1 MNLCNPYL
9 IGGGGVLPMSAA
21 TRQDKKDEGLHWVSD
36 GHRVV
41 NTSITTSGMPQISW
55 TSGEAF
61 GPKILT
67 IHLRE
72 REREQEEREKIHQP
86 DLARRKPMKQKT
98 KPQMALKN
106 LQMLQDHRL

>member
-41 NTSITTSGMPQISW
+41 NTSITTSGIASKLVDEWGGIW
-55 TSGEAF
+55 TQNTHNPPERERKRAR
-61 GPKILT
+61 
-67 IHLRE
+67 RE
-72 REREQEEREKIHQP
+72 REDP
-86 DLARRKPMKQKT
+86 ST
-98 KPQMALKN
+98 
-106 LQMLQDHRL
+106 